1 MDLSIFIQTV
11 TSGIL
16 LGGLYGLIALGMTLI
31 FGVMRIINLAHGE
44 FLMIGMYVSY
54 ILFTK
59 FGVDPYLSIIV
70 SVPLLFVIGIAIQR
84 FLLMPLIKAKAPGE
98 NQILMTAGIGLVLT
112 NAALL
117 IFSPNYF
124 TVLTTYSNATVS
136 IGKISVSLPLLW
148 DFLICF
154 GITGILYLFIMK
166 TDTGCSIRA
175 VAQNIDSARLMGI
188 NIDKIMIITF
198 GVGAALVGAAGTLF
212 MPIFYVFP
220 AIGELFTL
228 KAFIVTVLGGMGSA
242 LGALVG
248 GVTLGIVEQIGAS
261 YISMALKDV
270 LGFVIFVLVLIFRPS
285 GLVGKSRF

>member
-11 TSGIL
+11 TSGVL

-31 FGVMRIINLAHGE
+31 FGVMRVINLAHGE

-59 FGVDPYLSIIV
+59 FGVDPYLSIVV

-98 NQILMTAGIGLVLT
+98 NQILMTAGIGLVMT

-124 TVLTTYSNATVS
+124 TVLTSYSNATAS

-148 DFLICF
+148 DFLISF

-175 VAQNIDSARLMGI
+175 VAQNIESARLMGI
-188 NIDKIMIITF
+188 NTDRIMIITF

-248 GVTLGIVEQIGAS
+248 GVTLGVVEQIGAS
-261 YISMALKDV
+261 YISMALKDA

>member
-16 LGGLYGLIALGMTLI
+16 LGGLYALIALGMTLI

-44 FLMIGMYVSY
+44 FLMVGMYVCY
-54 ILFTK
+54 ILFK
-59 FGVDPYLSIIV
+59 HWGVDPYLSLVV
-70 SVPLLFVIGIAIQR
+70 SVPLLFVIGVVIQR
-84 FLLMPLIKAKAPGE
+84 YLILPVIKSNAPGE
-98 NQILMTAGIGLVLT
+98 NQILLTAGIGLVMT

-124 TVLTTYSNATVS
+124 TVLTSYSNATFS
-136 IGKISVSLPLLW
+136 LGKISVSLPLLW
-148 DFLICF
+148 DFLISI

-175 VAQNIDSARLMGI
+175 VAQNIESARLMGI
-188 NIDKIMIITF
+188 NTDRIMIITF

-248 GVTLGIVEQIGAS
+248 GVTLGVVEQIGAS
-261 YISMALKDV
+261 YISMALKDA

>member
-16 LGGLYGLIALGMTLI
+16 LGGLYALIALGMTLI

-44 FLMIGMYVSY
+44 FLMVGMYVCY
-54 ILFTK
+54 ILFK
-59 FGVDPYLSIIV
+59 HWGVDPYLSLVV
-70 SVPLLFVIGIAIQR
+70 SVPLLFVIGVVIQR
-84 FLLMPLIKAKAPGE
+84 YLILPVIKSNAPGE
-98 NQILMTAGIGLVLT
+98 NQILLTAGIGLVMT

-124 TVLTTYSNATVS
+124 TVLTSYSNATVS
-136 IGKISVSLPLLW
+136 LGKISVSLPLLW
-148 DFLICF
+148 DFLISF

-175 VAQNIDSARLMGI
+175 VAQNIESARLMGI
-188 NIDKIMIITF
+188 NTDRIMIITF

-248 GVTLGIVEQIGAS
+248 GVTLGVVEQIGAT
-261 YISMALKDV
+261 YISMALKDA

>member
-1 MDLSIFIQTV
+1 MDLSIFTQTV

-16 LGGLYGLIALGMTLI
+16 LGGLYALIALGMTLI
-31 FGVMRIINLAHGE
+31 FGVLRIINLAHGE
-44 FLMIGMYVSY
+44 FLMVGMYVCY
-54 ILFTK
+54 ILFK
-59 FGVDPYLSIIV
+59 HWGVDPYLSLVV
-70 SVPLLFVIGIAIQR
+70 SVPLLFLIGVVIQR
-84 FLLMPLIKAKAPGE
+84 YLLMPLIKAKAPGE
-98 NQILMTAGIGLVLT
+98 NQILMTAGIGLVMT

-124 TVLTTYSNATVS
+124 TVLTSYSNATAN

-148 DFLICF
+148 DFLISF
-154 GITGILYLFIMK
+154 GITGMLYLFIMK

-198 GVGAALVGAAGTLF
+198 GVGAALVGAAGTLL

-248 GVTLGIVEQIGAS
+248 GVTLGVVEQIGAA
-261 YISMALKDV
+261 YISMALKDA

>member
-11 TSGIL
+11 TSGVL

-59 FGVDPYLSIIV
+59 LGVDPYLSIVV

-124 TVLTTYSNATVS
+124 TVLTTYSNATAS

-248 GVTLGIVEQIGAS
+248 GVTLGIVEQIGAT
-261 YISMALKDV
+261 YISMALKDA

>member
-11 TSGIL
+11 TSGVL

-54 ILFTK
+54 ILFTR
-59 FGVDPYLSIIV
+59 FGVDPYLSIVV

-124 TVLTTYSNATVS
+124 TVLTTYSNATAS

-188 NIDKIMIITF
+188 NIDRIMIITF

>member
-11 TSGIL
+11 TSGVL

-59 FGVDPYLSIIV
+59 FGVDPYLSIAV

-124 TVLTTYSNATVS
+124 TVLTAYSNATAS

-188 NIDKIMIITF
+188 NIDRIMIITF

-261 YISMALKDV
+261 YISMALKDA

>member
-11 TSGIL
+11 TSGVL

-59 FGVDPYLSIIV
+59 FGVDPYLSLVV

-124 TVLTTYSNATVS
+124 TVLTTYSNATAS

-248 GVTLGIVEQIGAS
+248 GVTLGVVEQMGAT
-261 YISMALKDV
+261 YISMMLKDV

>member
-16 LGGLYGLIALGMTLI
+16 LGGLYALIALGMTLI

-44 FLMIGMYVSY
+44 FLMVGMYVCY
-54 ILFTK
+54 ILFK
-59 FGVDPYLSIIV
+59 HWGVDPYLSLVV
-70 SVPLLFVIGIAIQR
+70 SVPLLFVIGVVIQR
-84 FLLMPLIKAKAPGE
+84 YLLMPLIKAKAPGE
-98 NQILMTAGIGLVLT
+98 NQILMTAGIGLVMT

-124 TVLTTYSNATVS
+124 TVLTSYSNATAS

-148 DFLICF
+148 DFLISF
-154 GITGILYLFIMK
+154 GITGMLYLFIMK

-188 NIDKIMIITF
+188 NIDRIMIITF
-198 GVGAALVGAAGTLF
+198 GVGAALVGAAGALF

-261 YISMALKDV
+261 YISMALKDA

>member
-1 MDLSIFIQTV
+1 MDVSIFIQTV
-11 TSGIL
+11 TSGVL

-59 FGVDPYLSIIV
+59 FGVDPYLSIAV

-124 TVLTTYSNATVS
+124 TVLTTYSNATAS

-198 GVGAALVGAAGTLF
+198 GVGAALVGAAGALF

-261 YISMALKDV
+261 YISMALKDA

>member
-1 MDLSIFIQTV
+1 MDLSILIQTV
-11 TSGIL
+11 TSGVL

-54 ILFTK
+54 VLFTK
-59 FGVDPYLSIIV
+59 FGVDPYLSIFV

-124 TVLTTYSNATVS
+124 TVLTTYSNATAS

-188 NIDKIMIITF
+188 NTDRIMIITF

-212 MPIFYVFP
+212 MPVFYVFP

-248 GVTLGIVEQIGAS
+248 GVTLGVVEQMGAT

>member
-11 TSGIL
+11 TSGVL

-59 FGVDPYLSIIV
+59 FGVDPYLSIAV

-124 TVLTTYSNATVS
+124 TVLTTYSNATAS

-198 GVGAALVGAAGTLF
+198 GVGAALVGAAGALF

-261 YISMALKDV
+261 YISMALKDA

>member
-1 MDLSIFIQTV
+1 MDLSIFTQTV

-16 LGGLYGLIALGMTLI
+16 LGGLYALIALGMTLI

-44 FLMIGMYVSY
+44 FLMVGMYVCY
-54 ILFTK
+54 ILFK
-59 FGVDPYLSIIV
+59 HWGVDPYLSLVV
-70 SVPLLFVIGIAIQR
+70 SVPLLFVIGVAIQR
-84 FLLMPLIKAKAPGE
+84 YLLMPLIKAKAPGE
-98 NQILMTAGIGLVLT
+98 NQILMTAGIGLVMT

-124 TVLTTYSNATVS
+124 TVLTSYSNATVNM
-136 IGKISVSLPLLW
+136 GKISVSLPLLW
-148 DFLICF
+148 DFLISF
-154 GITGILYLFIMK
+154 GITGMLYLFIMK

-188 NIDKIMIITF
+188 NIDRIMIITF
-198 GVGAALVGAAGTLF
+198 GVGAALVGAAGTLL

-248 GVTLGIVEQIGAS
+248 GVTLGVVEQIGAA
-261 YISMALKDV
+261 YISMALKDA

>member
-11 TSGIL
+11 TSGVL

-124 TVLTTYSNATVS
+124 TVLTTYSNATAS

-198 GVGAALVGAAGTLF
+198 GVGAALVGAAGALF
-212 MPIFYVFP
+212 MPIFYVVP

-261 YISMALKDV
+261 YISMALKDA

>member
-11 TSGIL
+11 TSGVL

-59 FGVDPYLSIIV
+59 FGVDPYLSIVV

-124 TVLTTYSNATVS
+124 TVLTTYSNATAS

-154 GITGILYLFIMK
+154 GITGMLYLFIMK

-188 NIDKIMIITF
+188 NTDRIMIITF

-248 GVTLGIVEQIGAS
+248 GVTLGVVEQMGAT

>member
-11 TSGIL
+11 TSGVL

-59 FGVDPYLSIIV
+59 FGVDPYLSIVV
-70 SVPLLFVIGIAIQR
+70 SVPLLFVMGIAIQR

-124 TVLTTYSNATVS
+124 TVLTTYSNATAS

-154 GITGILYLFIMK
+154 GITGLLYLFIMK

-188 NIDKIMIITF
+188 NIDRIMIITF

-261 YISMALKDV
+261 YISMALKDA

>member
-11 TSGIL
+11 TSGVL

-59 FGVDPYLSIIV
+59 FGVDPYLSIVV

-124 TVLTTYSNATVS
+124 TVLTSYSNATAS

-188 NIDKIMIITF
+188 NIDRIMIITF

-261 YISMALKDV
+261 YISMALKDA

>member
-11 TSGIL
+11 TSGVL

-59 FGVDPYLSIIV
+59 FGVDPYLSIVV

-124 TVLTTYSNATVS
+124 TVLTTYSNATAS

-198 GVGAALVGAAGTLF
+198 GVGAALGGCGGNALHAHLLRLPGHRRTLYPQGLHRHGPRGNGKRPRRPGRRRDARHCGANRSLLHLHGLEGCARVCHLRVGIDLQ
-212 MPIFYVFP
+212 
-220 AIGELFTL
+220 
-228 KAFIVTVLGGMGSA
+228 TVRTG
-242 LGALVG
+242 
-248 GVTLGIVEQIGAS
+248 
-261 YISMALKDV
+261 
-270 LGFVIFVLVLIFRPS
+270 R
-285 GLVGKSRF
+285 

>member
-11 TSGIL
+11 TSGVL

-44 FLMIGMYVSY
+44 FLMVGMYVSY

-59 FGVDPYLSIIV
+59 FGVDPYLSIVV
-70 SVPLLFVIGIAIQR
+70 SVPLLFLIGIAIQR
-84 FLLMPLIKAKAPGE
+84 FLMMPLIKAKAPGE

-124 TVLTTYSNATVS
+124 TVLTSYSNATAS

-154 GITGILYLFIMK
+154 GITGVLYLFIMK

-188 NIDKIMIITF
+188 NIDRIMIITF

-248 GVTLGIVEQIGAS
+248 GVTLGVVEQMGAT
-261 YISMALKDV
+261 YISMALKDA

>member
-1 MDLSIFIQTV
+1 MDLSILIQTV
-11 TSGIL
+11 TSGVL

-59 FGVDPYLSIIV
+59 FGVDPYLSIVV

-124 TVLTTYSNATVS
+124 TVLTTYSNATAS

-188 NIDKIMIITF
+188 NTDRIMIITF

-248 GVTLGIVEQIGAS
+248 GVTLGVVEQMGAT

-285 GLVGKSRF
+285 GLVGKTRF

>member
-1 MDLSIFIQTV
+1 
-11 TSGIL
+11 
-16 LGGLYGLIALGMTLI
+16 
-31 FGVMRIINLAHGE
+31 
-44 FLMIGMYVSY
+44 MIGMYVSY

-59 FGVDPYLSIIV
+59 FGVDPYLSIVV

-124 TVLTTYSNATVS
+124 TVLTTYSNATAS

-248 GVTLGIVEQIGAS
+248 GVTLGVVEQMGAT
-261 YISMALKDV
+261 YISMMLKDV

>member
-11 TSGIL
+11 TSGVL

-44 FLMIGMYVSY
+44 FLMVGMYVSY
-54 ILFTK
+54 VLFTK
-59 FGVDPYLSIIV
+59 FGVDPYLSIVV

-112 NAALL
+112 NAALM

-188 NIDKIMIITF
+188 NTDRIMIITF

-248 GVTLGIVEQIGAS
+248 GVTLGVVEQMGAS

>member
-11 TSGIL
+11 TSGVL

-59 FGVDPYLSIIV
+59 FGVDPYLSIVV

-124 TVLTTYSNATVS
+124 TVLTTYSNATAS

>member
-1 MDLSIFIQTV
+1 MDLSIFTQTV

-16 LGGLYGLIALGMTLI
+16 LGGLYALIALGMTLI

-44 FLMIGMYVSY
+44 FLMVGMYVCY
-54 ILFTK
+54 ILFK
-59 FGVDPYLSIIV
+59 HWGVDPYLSLVV
-70 SVPLLFVIGIAIQR
+70 SVPLLFVIGVAIQR
-84 FLLMPLIKAKAPGE
+84 YLLMPLIKAKAPGE
-98 NQILMTAGIGLVLT
+98 NQILMTAGIGLVMT

-124 TVLTTYSNATVS
+124 TVLTSYSNATVNM
-136 IGKISVSLPLLW
+136 GKISVSLPLLW
-148 DFLICF
+148 DFLISF
-154 GITGILYLFIMK
+154 GITGMLYLFIMK

-188 NIDKIMIITF
+188 NIDRIMIITF
-198 GVGAALVGAAGTLF
+198 GVGAALVGAAGTLL

-248 GVTLGIVEQIGAS
+248 GVTLGVVEQIGAS
-261 YISMALKDV
+261 YISMALKDA